1 MPILTQLR
9 SLGYIIAGF
18 ALVCLIA
25 AWQLEKRAH
34 RKASERVV
42 ELTVK
47 LDDLAA
53 KSKER
58 QRETGKIIT
67 RYRDAQP
74 IIEER
79 VRVVEKAPLPGGCK
93 TPPIIMGLDI

>member
-18 ALVCLIA
+18 ALAAMFIA
-25 AWQLEKRAH
+25 LQVEKRH
-34 RKASERVV
+34 SRKLAERNI
-42 ELTVK
+42 ELSTIV
-47 LDDLAA
+47 DNYAA
-53 KSKER
+53 KSRER
-58 QRETGKIIT
+58 QKDTARIIT

-79 VRVVEKAPLPGGCK
+79 VRVVEKAPLPGNCA
-93 TPPIIMGLDI
+93 TPPEILAADL